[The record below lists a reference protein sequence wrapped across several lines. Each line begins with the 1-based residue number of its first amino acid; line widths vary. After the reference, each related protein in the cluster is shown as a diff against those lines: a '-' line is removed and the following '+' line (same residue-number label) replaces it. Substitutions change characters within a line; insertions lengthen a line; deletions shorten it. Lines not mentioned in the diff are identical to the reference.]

1 MPRVGI
7 LTNGVLCAPPVSGNP
22 QPISTN
28 ISYNLTGANVD
39 VIHDSGI
46 LQYHPEF
53 MKDDGTSRGE
63 TLF

>member
-1 MPRVGI
+1 M
-7 LTNGVLCAPPVSGNP
+7 SGNP

-39 VIHDSGI
+39 VIIHDSGI

-53 MKDDGTSRGE
+53 MKDDGI
-63 TLF
+63 